1 VNSQTFCIIP
11 WAHTRISADGTFTP
25 CCKID
30 KSFPSTNI
38 SSLTNFDD
46 WWNND
51 SMQNLRQD
59 LSQGVKNE
67 YCNVCWSDEAAGK
80 SSLRQDFNKRL
91 SKHTDL
97 RSISKSQTFLAQN
110 LPVGFDIDLGNICNF
125 KCATCGPANSSKWQ
139 TERKQHASKFN
150 ALEFV
155 KQLPDYDFDWP
166 NQNNFQS
173 WFQTVAPGMKLLS
186 LRGGEPLLIKNVK
199 SVINSVQDKQNCV
212 INIVT
217 NGSVDID
224 NDFLDD
230 LKQFN
235 EIWLSVSVDG
245 IDGQGEYVRYGS
257 NWSIIDKNIQK
268 LSKLPNCTFRLNTVL
283 QFFSSLTFPAIAEYA
298 LKNNLIVDIL
308 FCYQPKFYSIHAMQ
322 PQHQEKFY
330 NFILDKI
337 SQHPEVK
344 WLQDVKGFLESY
356 VFDPVLHQQAKEYT
370 DTLDSIRK
378 NKSTSIQELFQNV

>member
-1 VNSQTFCIIP
+1 MNSQTFCIIP
-11 WAHTRISADGTFTP
+11 WTHTRIAADGTITP

-30 KSFPSTNI
+30 KSFPGTNI
-38 SSLTNFDD
+38 SSLTNFED

-51 SMQNLRQD
+51 SMQTLRQN
-59 LSQGVKNE
+59 LSQGVKTK
-67 YCNVCWSDEAAGK
+67 YCDVCWSDEAAGK
-80 SSLRQDFNKRL
+80 SSLRQDYNKRL
-91 SKHTDL
+91 SKHADL
-97 RSISKSQTFLAQN
+97 RSISQSQTFLAQN

-166 NQNNFQS
+166 NQNNFQA

-199 SVINSVQDKQNCV
+199 SIINSVQDKQKCV

-224 NDFLDD
+224 DDFLND
-230 LKQFN
+230 LKQFD

-245 IDGQGEYVRYGS
+245 IDDQGEYVRYGS
-257 NWSIIDKNIQK
+257 NWPIIDKNIKK
-268 LSKLPNCTFRLNTVL
+268 LSKLDNCTFRLNTVL
-283 QFFSSLTFPAIAEYA
+283 QFFSSLTFPAIADYA
-298 LKNNLIVDIL
+298 LANHLIVDVL

-322 PQHQEKFY
+322 PQHQRKFY
-330 NFILDKI
+330 NFIVDKI
-337 SQHPEVK
+337 NQHPKIK

-378 NKSTSIQELFQNV
+378 NKLESIQELFEHD